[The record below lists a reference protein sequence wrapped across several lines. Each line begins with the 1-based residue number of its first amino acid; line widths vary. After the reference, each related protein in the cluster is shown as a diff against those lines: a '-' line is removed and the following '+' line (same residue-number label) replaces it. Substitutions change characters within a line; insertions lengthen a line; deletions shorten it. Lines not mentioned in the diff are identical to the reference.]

1 MPSGSTVLQEAS
13 VPRVLLLATF
23 ALSLACVTSGPA
35 AAQTT
40 SSAGVKQV
48 ISTPNAPEAI
58 GPYSQ
63 AIRAGNM
70 VFLAGQIAIDPKTKQ
85 VLKDSSIEDQTR
97 LVLDNL
103 KAVLE
108 ADGLSMEH
116 VVSTTVFMKDL
127 NEFGKMNEVYGTF
140 FKTAPP
146 ARATVEV
153 ARLPRDVKVEIA
165 AIAVRP

>member
-1 MPSGSTVLQEAS
+1 MLLRGLVLASAILAVAPALAQSTA
-13 VPRVLLLATF
+13 
-23 ALSLACVTSGPA
+23 
-35 AAQTT
+35 
-40 SSAGVKQV
+40 KQV

-63 AIRAGNM
+63 AIKAGGM
-70 VFLAGQIAIDPKTKQ
+70 VFLAGQIPIDPKTKQ
-85 VLKDSSIEDQTR
+85 LMASASIEDQTR

-108 ADGLSMEH
+108 ADGLTMDH
-116 VVSTTVFMKDL
+116 VVSTSVFLKDL
-127 NEFGKMNEVYGTF
+127 NEFGKMNEVYGTY
-140 FKTAPP
+140 FKNAPP

-153 ARLPRDVKVEIA
+153 ARLPRDVKVEIS

>member
-1 MPSGSTVLQEAS
+1 MFASPLVLGGEGDMLHRGLFGAATMAVSMFNGPVLAQSPS
-13 VPRVLLLATF
+13 
-23 ALSLACVTSGPA
+23 TS
-35 AAQTT
+35 
-40 SSAGVKQV
+40 VKQV

-85 VLKDSSIEDQTR
+85 LMKDATIEDQTR

-108 ADGLSMEH
+108 ADGLTMDNI
-116 VVSTTVFMKDL
+116 VST
-127 NEFGKMNEVYGTF
+127 
-140 FKTAPP
+140 
-146 ARATVEV
+146 
-153 ARLPRDVKVEIA
+153 
-165 AIAVRP
+165 

>member
-1 MPSGSTVLQEAS
+1 MTKMLCGLALAGALVLPVS
-13 VPRVLLLATF
+13 VQ
-23 ALSLACVTSGPA
+23 
-35 AAQTT
+35 AQT
-40 SSAGVKQV
+40 AGKTV
-48 ISTPNAPEAI
+48 IATPNAPEAI

-63 AIRAGNM
+63 AIKAGNM
-70 VFLAGQIAIDPKTKQ
+70 VFLAGQIPIDPKTKQ
-85 VLKDSSIEDQTR
+85 LMKDASIEDQTK

-108 ADGLSMEH
+108 ADGLTMDN
-116 VVSTTVFMKDL
+116 VVSTSVFMKDL
-127 NEFGKMNEVYGTF
+127 NEFGKMNEVYATY

-153 ARLPRDVKVEIA
+153 ARLPRDVKVEIG

>member
-1 MPSGSTVLQEAS
+1 MKAVYSTIFLTGA
-13 VPRVLLLATF
+13 LLFAALAG
-23 ALSLACVTSGPA
+23 AQDA
-35 AAQTT
+35 A
-40 SSAGVKQV
+40 KKV
-48 ISTPNAPEAI
+48 ISSSSAPEAI

-70 VFLAGQIAIDPKTKQ
+70 VFLAGQIPIDPQTKQ
-85 VLKDSSIEDQTR
+85 LMKDASIEDQTR
-97 LVLDNL
+97 LVLNNL

-108 ADGLSMEH
+108 ADGLSMDH
-116 VVSTTVFMKDL
+116 VVSTTVYMKNLD
-127 NEFGKMNEVYGTF
+127 EFGKMNEVYGTF

-153 ARLPRDVKVEIA
+153 ARLPRDVKVEIG

>member
-1 MPSGSTVLQEAS
+1 MMQSHVYAIAIAL
-13 VPRVLLLATF
+13 
-23 ALSLACVTSGPA
+23 ALSLASPALAQTPA
-35 AAQTT
+35 A
-40 SSAGVKQV
+40 KQV

-70 VFLAGQIAIDPKTKQ
+70 LFLAGQIAIDPKTKQ
-85 VLKDSSIEDQTR
+85 LMKDASIEDQTR
-97 LVLDNL
+97 LVLENL

-108 ADGLSMEH
+108 ADGLTMDH
-116 VVSTTVFMKDL
+116 VVSTTVFLKDL
-127 NEFGKMNEVYGTF
+127 NEFGKMNEVYATY
-140 FKTAPP
+140 FKSAPP

-165 AIAVRP
+165 AIAFRP

>member
-1 MPSGSTVLQEAS
+1 MKAAYSTIFLTGA
-13 VPRVLLLATF
+13 LLF
-23 ALSLACVTSGPA
+23 AV
-35 AAQTT
+35 
-40 SSAGVKQV
+40 SAGAQDAAKKV
-48 ISTPNAPEAI
+48 ISSSSAPEAI

-70 VFLAGQIAIDPKTKQ
+70 VFLAGQIPIDPQTKQ
-85 VLKDSSIEDQTR
+85 LMKDASIEDQTR
-97 LVLDNL
+97 LVLNNL

-108 ADGLSMEH
+108 ADGLSMDH
-116 VVSTTVFMKDL
+116 VVSTTVYMKNLD
-127 NEFGKMNEVYGTF
+127 EFGKMNEVYGTF

-153 ARLPRDVKVEIA
+153 ARLPRDVKVEIG

>member
-1 MPSGSTVLQEAS
+1 MHKLRHAVFGVL
-13 VPRVLLLATF
+13 VF
-23 ALSLACVTSGPA
+23 ALAGA
-35 AAQTT
+35 ASAQD
-40 SSAGVKQV
+40 AGKKV

-63 AIRAGNM
+63 AIRAGKT
-70 VFLAGQIAIDPKTKQ
+70 VYLAGQIAIDPKTKQ
-85 VLKDSSIEDQTR
+85 LMTGTIEEQTR
-97 LVLDNL
+97 LVLENL

-116 VVSTTVFMKDL
+116 VVSTSVFLKDL
-127 NEFGKMNEVYGTF
+127 NEFGKMNEVYATY
-140 FKTAPP
+140 FKSAPP

-165 AIAVRP
+165 AIAVHP